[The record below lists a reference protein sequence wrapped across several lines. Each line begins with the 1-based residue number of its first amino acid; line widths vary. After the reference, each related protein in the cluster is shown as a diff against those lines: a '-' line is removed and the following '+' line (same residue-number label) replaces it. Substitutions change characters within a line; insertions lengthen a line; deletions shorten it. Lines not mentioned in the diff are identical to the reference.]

1 MWTLPRPRLLKLST
15 RGSSP
20 RVRALSVSPCL
31 VPARS
36 AGALYRRG
44 LGADAH
50 AACSRQGV
58 YYGWARL
65 SSESGA
71 AHPMVLNV
79 GERPTFADG
88 AGLSVEA
95 HVLHEYAADFY
106 DEEMRLLVCG
116 AARPEQR
123 FDGLEALVAQIHADI
138 AGARDALAAPACA
151 RWRDDALFE

>member
-1 MWTLPRPRLLKLST
+1 MPTALADEPLRLRGAVVRGFG
-15 RGSSP
+15 RGSREMAVP
-20 RVRALSVSPCL
+20 TANVDPAAPSV
-31 VPARS
+31 AEAID
-36 AGALYRRG
+36 AGQLPK
-44 LGADAH
+44 
-50 AACSRQGV
+50 GV

-138 AGARDALAAPACA
+138 ARARDALAAPACA